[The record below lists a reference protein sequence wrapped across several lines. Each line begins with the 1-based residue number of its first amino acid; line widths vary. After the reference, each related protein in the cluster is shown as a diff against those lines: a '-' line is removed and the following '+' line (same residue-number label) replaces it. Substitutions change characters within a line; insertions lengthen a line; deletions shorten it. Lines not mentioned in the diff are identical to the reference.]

1 VGNYSGH
8 LVEYTFLT
16 NDSLPMSDWARDFVA
31 QLCDP
36 VRPRM
41 FAEIRNEPQ
50 THSQTVSTMRLKPAF
65 DASKLVYASGN
76 YEVSPNAF
84 GPYLV
89 YHSQRDSEWPRR
101 AHDALDYFNGGGPH
115 KPSDPAHKVPCLGDE
130 PPKPQ
135 DVASPQPGPL
145 GLTKADDW
153 RAYFGTA
160 SILGGG
166 ACFHSETGKY
176 GLPPT
181 DEEKVLAAAAL
192 EGLDAFPADAPLGA
206 YTRPNDSTL
215 RTYVVGNYSV
225 RIRPTTPNHPGGSAW
240 KRVGTSPILWRR

>member
-1 VGNYSGH
+1 
-8 LVEYTFLT
+8 
-16 NDSLPMSDWARDFVA
+16 
-31 QLCDP
+31 
-36 VRPRM
+36 M

-65 DASKLVYASGN
+65 DTSKLVYASGN

-115 KPSDPAHKVPCLGDE
+115 KPSDPAHKVPCVADE
-130 PPKPQ
+130 PPKLDPSGG
-135 DVASPQPGPL
+135 VPFSP
-145 GLTKADDW
+145 DDW

-160 SILGGG
+160 SLLGAGG
-166 ACFHSETGKY
+166 TFHSETGKY

-181 DEEKVLAAAAL
+181 AEEQVLAAAAL

-225 RIRPTTPNHPGGSAW
+225 RIRPTTPNHPGGAGW
-240 KRVGTSPILWRR
+240 QRIGTSPILWRK